1 MDERQ
6 PITEK
11 TCVEDMTQEHPETAV
26 LLLRMGVQC
35 VGCWISRYHTVA
47 DVAHEWHLDLPRLL
61 RDLNALVDEE
71 REEPGMA
78 R

>member
-1 MDERQ
+1 MDEQR

-11 TCVEDMTQEHPETAV
+11 TRVEDMTQEYPETAV

-47 DVAHEWHLDLPRLL
+47 DAAHEWHLDLPRLL
-61 RDLNALVDEE
+61 QDLNALVDEL
-71 REEPGMA
+71 R

>member
-11 TCVEDMTQEHPETAV
+11 TCVEDMTQEYPETAV

-61 RDLNALVDEE
+61 QALNTLVDES
-71 REEPGMA
+71 R